1 VPDEELDEVMLWGD
15 VSQPC
20 LKDKVISSNI
30 TPKLAE
36 VLYRP
41 MKRTYLGKSPVRA
54 QVGPLNPVR
63 RTKKS
68 RSKNPS
74 HIVTSVAKNIDS

>member
-20 LKDKVISSNI
+20 LKDKVITSNI

-54 QVGPLNPVR
+54 
-63 RTKKS
+63 
-68 RSKNPS
+68 
-74 HIVTSVAKNIDS
+74 

>member
-63 RTKKS
+63 RTK
-68 RSKNPS
+68 
-74 HIVTSVAKNIDS
+74 